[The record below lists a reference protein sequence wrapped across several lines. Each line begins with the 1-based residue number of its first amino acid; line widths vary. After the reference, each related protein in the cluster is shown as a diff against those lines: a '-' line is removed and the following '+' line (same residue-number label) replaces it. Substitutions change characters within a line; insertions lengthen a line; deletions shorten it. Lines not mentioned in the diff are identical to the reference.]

1 MHDGVGFGGVNAGYR
16 TSVASCAAVFTL
28 ASIASAS
35 THADGEKRFSQS
47 GITFDY
53 PSSWFVSKAPLSNAT
68 NPRYRF
74 AVGTHRV
81 RRTSRD
87 LGPCLPG
94 VASQLP
100 PTAVLAFLRE
110 ALGADRRASLPRMEP
125 RPAHFRLPTHS
136 DSALCGF
143 GPGARWIPFKTNGR
157 ALYLALYTGPR
168 AAPSSRRALVRLLD
182 DMRIAR
188 L

>member
-1 MHDGVGFGGVNAGYR
+1 MRWAF
-16 TSVASCAAVFTL
+16 AVSGTAIIVL
-28 ASIASAS
+28 ASTHGAS
-35 THADGEKRFSQS
+35 THAATGQRFEQN

-53 PSSWFVSKAPLSNAT
+53 PSSWIVSTAPLSNAT

-81 RRTSRD
+81 RRTLRN

-94 VASQLP
+94 IASQLP

-110 ALGADRRASLPRMEP
+110 ALGADRRRSLPRMDP
-125 RPAHFRLPTHS
+125 RPTHFRLPRRS
-136 DSALCGF
+136 DTALCGF
-143 GPGARWIPFKTNGR
+143 GRGARWIPFKANGR
-157 ALYLALYTGPR
+157 AFYLAIYTGPK
-168 AAPSSRRALVRLLD
+168 ASASNRRALGRLLD

-188 L
+188 G